1 MGRAF
6 NRLRKQ
12 VDDRRDS
19 RERFIN
25 YGARLEALETY
36 LYEVGSYLANEV
48 PSGDVQP
55 TQRQVDFLASHEE
68 FRHFLEKVSKQN
80 G

>member
-6 NRLRKQ
+6 GRLQKQ
-12 VDDRRDS
+12 VSDRVS

-25 YGARLEALETY
+25 YGARLETIETY
-36 LYEVGSYLANEV
+36 LYELGSYLAKKADT
-48 PSGDVQP
+48 SADA
-55 TQRQVDFLASHEE
+55 DFLASHEE
-68 FRHFLEKVSKQN
+68 FRHFLERVVKQN